1 MKTEHP
7 DTPRAGEQAPE
18 GLRAFVRSRQVG
30 PSDVALDRMAK
41 RLATA
46 GVLGNTPKPAS
57 DRPSANGKVAYYK
70 AGLLAAAVAGVLAVS
85 WERAE
90 RPFAVPHEQAPS
102 MTAQSPA
109 PEVVSPVVSPT
120 SESPVAQVAQVA
132 VAPEPDRPA
141 AVVSVD
147 QLPAA
152 PPLARGIGSAPA
164 AASSTKP
171 PAGAAEAAPAAT
183 ELELVQR
190 ARAALASDPNRAL
203 TLTNEHAVT
212 YPRGELVQERE
223 VIAVEALAR
232 LGRNEEASRRAL
244 AFVRRFPETPYA
256 ARLEMAIGRPLPE
269 PSGAA
274 TSAPEASARTLSPAN
289 P

>member
-1 MKTEHP
+1 MKTEYP
-7 DTPRAGEQAPE
+7 DAPRAGEQDPE

-30 PSDVALDRMAK
+30 PSDAALDRVAK

-46 GVLGNTPKPAS
+46 GVLSPTRKPAS
-57 DRPSANGKVAYYK
+57 DRPSVNGKVAYYK

-85 WERAE
+85 WDRAE
-90 RPFAVPHEQAPS
+90 RPFAGTNEQAPS

-109 PEVVSPVVSPT
+109 PEVVSPA
-120 SESPVAQVAQVA
+120 SELPVAQVAQVA

-147 QLPAA
+147 QLPSA
-152 PPLARGIGSAPA
+152 PPLARGISSTPA
-164 AASSTKP
+164 AAKSTKS
-171 PAGAAEAAPAAT
+171 PAGGAEAAPSAT

-190 ARAALASDPNRAL
+190 AQAALASDPNRAL

-212 YPRGELVQERE
+212 YPKGELVQERE
-223 VIAVEALAR
+223 VTAVEALAR

-244 AFVRRFPETPYA
+244 AFVRRFPQTPYA
-256 ARLEMAIGRPLPE
+256 ARLEMAIGRPLPA
-269 PSGAA
+269 PSGAS
-274 TSAPEASARTLSPAN
+274 TPEASARSLSTATP
-289 P
+289 